1 EYSKDLKEF
10 LQGVRVTGV
19 IIDPSAAS
27 FIAQLKQ
34 DRFRVIKAVND
45 VADGIRNVASA
56 LKRKLIYYNDCC
68 KETFREFA
76 SYIWD
81 EKAANRGEEK
91 PVKQNDHHLDSDRY
105 FVNTILFKK
114 QARV

>member
-1 EYSKDLKEF
+1 VE
-10 LQGVRVTGV
+10 GIRIRGAIV
-19 IIDPSAAS
+19 DPSAAS
-27 FIAQLKQ
+27 FIAQLKK
-34 DRFRVIKAVND
+34 DGFRVIKAIND

-81 EKAANRGEEK
+81 EKAADRGEEK
-91 PVKQNDHHLDSDRY
+91 PIKKNDHHLDSDRY
-105 FVNTILFKK
+105 FVNTIVFKK
-114 QARV
+114 RAGSSSSSAW